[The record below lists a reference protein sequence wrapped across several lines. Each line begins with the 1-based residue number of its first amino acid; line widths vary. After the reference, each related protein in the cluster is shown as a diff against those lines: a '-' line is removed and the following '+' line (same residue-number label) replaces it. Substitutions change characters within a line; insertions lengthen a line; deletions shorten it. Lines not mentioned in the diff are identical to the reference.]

1 MGLTSEEKVEHWVK
15 ILDEDLK
22 IAKTMLENRYR
33 LYTGFMC
40 HQAIEKVFKACYQKL
55 KNDTPPYIH
64 DLPRLAEVSGFY
76 GLFSAEQKLF
86 LNTINPLNV
95 EARYPD
101 YKERMA
107 KTLTDE
113 ICEEMFE
120 QTILLQQWIKAKILL
135 KK

>member
-15 ILDEDLK
+15 ISDEDLK

-76 GLFSAEQKLF
+76 DLFSAEQKLF

-113 ICEEMFE
+113 ICEQIFE
-120 QTILLQQWIKAKILL
+120 QTTLLQQWTKEKILL